1 MAKRSNVIVTLGLA
15 VFIVGAMATFLIL
28 RDTGEDTPAAGSGK
42 VAVLVA
48 AKPIPAGTNG
58 SDAANGGLVKSKV
71 VADSVKPANA
81 LTDPTQLAGRSAS
94 LGVPE
99 GQIITSDQF
108 QPTQTRIGT
117 LKIPEGKTA
126 LALEMKNVPG
136 VAGFAGAGDRI
147 NVYGVVKSSSETAGG
162 GPSVKLIMQNTEVLN
177 VNGTTLAAAPGTP
190 GGTGLV
196 YLVAVTPVE
205 AERLVF
211 LTSFEQLYFSLVS
224 KDQPAVGDTPGSS
237 TLDALKAL

>member
-48 AKPIPAGTNG
+48 AKPIPAGTSG
-58 SDAANGGLVKSKV
+58 ADAANGGLVKSKV
-71 VADSVKPANA
+71 VADTVKPTNA

-108 QPTQTRIGT
+108 QTTQTRIGT
-117 LKIPEGKTA
+117 LKIPDGKTA
-126 LALEMKNVPG
+126 LAVELGNVPG
-136 VAGFAGAGDRI
+136 IAGFAGAGDRI
-147 NVYGVVKSSSETAGG
+147 NVYGVVKASPEAAGAS
-162 GPSVKLIMQNTEVLN
+162 SVKLIMQNTEVLN
-177 VNGTTLAAAPGTP
+177 VNGTTLAAAQGQP

-196 YLVAVTPVE
+196 YLLAVSPTE
-205 AERLVF
+205 AERLVY
-211 LTSFEQLYFSLVS
+211 LTSFESLYFSLVS
-224 KDQPAVGDTPGSS
+224 KDAPTVGDTPGASVA
-237 TLDALKAL
+237 DALKAL

>member
-28 RDTGEDTPAAGSGK
+28 RDSGEENPAVGSGR

-48 AKPIPAGTNG
+48 AKPIPAGTSG
-58 SDAANGGLVKSKV
+58 ADAANGGLVKSKV

-108 QPTQTRIGT
+108 QQTQTRIGT

-126 LALEMKNVPG
+126 LALELGNVPG

-147 NVYGVVKSSSETAGG
+147 NVYAVVKSSPDAGG
-162 GPSVKLIMQNTEVLN
+162 ASSVKLIMQNTEVLN
-177 VNGTTLAAAPGTP
+177 VNGTTLAAVQGQP

-196 YLVAVTPVE
+196 YLLAVNPIE
-205 AERLVF
+205 AERLVY
-211 LTSFEQLYFSLVS
+211 LASFEDLYFSLVS
-224 KDQPAVGDTPGSS
+224 KDQPAIGETPGSS
-237 TLDALKAL
+237 NLDALKAL

>member
-28 RDTGEDTPAAGSGK
+28 RDCGNDSPAAGSGK

-58 SDAANGGLVKSKV
+58 GDAANNGLVKTKV

-81 LTDPTQLAGRSAS
+81 LTDPTQLVGRSAI

-99 GQIITSDQF
+99 GQIITDTQF
-108 QPTQTRIGT
+108 QATQTRIGT

-126 LALEMKNVPG
+126 LALELGNVPG

-147 NVYGVVKSSSETAGG
+147 NVYAVQKPGAATPGG
-162 GPSVKLIMQNTEVLN
+162 AVKLIMQNTEVLN
-177 VNGTTLAAAPGTP
+177 VNGTTLAATPGQP

-196 YLVAVTPVE
+196 YLLAVSPVE
-205 AERLVF
+205 AERLVY
-211 LTSFEQLYFSLVS
+211 LTSFESLYFSLVS
-224 KDQPAVGDTPGSS
+224 KDAPAVGETPGSS
-237 TLDALKAL
+237 VGDALKAL

>member
-28 RDTGEDTPAAGSGK
+28 RDTGEDTPAAGSGR

-58 SDAANGGLVKSKV
+58 SDAAANGLVKSKV

-99 GQIITSDQF
+99 GQIITGDQF
-108 QPTQTRIGT
+108 QLTQTRIGT

-126 LALEMKNVPG
+126 LALELKNVPG

-147 NVYGVVKSSSETAGG
+147 NVYAVVKSSPDTGG
-162 GPSVKLIMQNTEVLN
+162 ASSAKLIMQNTEVLN
-177 VNGTTLAAAPGTP
+177 VNGTVLAASPGTP

-196 YLVAVTPVE
+196 YLLAVTPVE
-205 AERLVF
+205 AERLVY
-211 LTSFEQLYFSLVS
+211 LTSFESLYFSLVS
-224 KDQPAVGDTPGSS
+224 KDQPAVGETPGSS
-237 TLDALKAL
+237 VTDALRAL

>member
-28 RDTGEDTPAAGSGK
+28 RDNGEDTPAAGSGK

-58 SDAANGGLVKSKV
+58 ADAANGGLVKSKV

-108 QPTQTRIGT
+108 QTTQTRIGT
-117 LKIPEGKTA
+117 LKIPDGKTA
-126 LALEMKNVPG
+126 LALELKNVPG

-147 NVYGVVKSSSETAGG
+147 NIYGVAKSSAEVNGG

-196 YLVAVTPVE
+196 YLLAVTPVE
-205 AERLVF
+205 AERLVY
-211 LTSFEQLYFSLVS
+211 LTTFESLYFSLVS
-224 KDQPAVGDTPGSS
+224 KDQPAIGETPGSS

>member
-28 RDTGEDTPAAGSGK
+28 RDNGDDSPVAGSGK

-48 AKPIPAGTNG
+48 SKPIPAGTNG
-58 SDAANGGLVKSKV
+58 ADAANNGLVKSKV
-71 VADSVKPANA
+71 VADSVKPLNA
-81 LTDPTQLAGRSAS
+81 LTDPTQLAGRSAI

-108 QPTQTRIGT
+108 QQTQTRIGT

-126 LALEMKNVPG
+126 LALELANVPG

-147 NVYGVVKSSSETAGG
+147 NIYGVVNSNPEAGG
-162 GPSVKLIMQNTEVLN
+162 AASVKLIMQNTEVLN
-177 VNGTTLAAAPGTP
+177 VNGTTLAATPGQP

-196 YLVAVTPVE
+196 YLLAVSPVE

-211 LTSFEQLYFSLVS
+211 LTSFESLYFSLVS
-224 KDQPAVGDTPGSS
+224 KDAPAVGETPGSS
-237 TLDALKAL
+237 VADALKVL

>member
-28 RDTGEDTPAAGSGK
+28 RDNGDDTPVAGSGK

-48 AKPIPAGTNG
+48 SKPIPAGTNG
-58 SDAANGGLVKSKV
+58 ADAANNGLVKSKV

-81 LTDPTQLAGRSAS
+81 LTDPTQLAGRSAI

-108 QPTQTRIGT
+108 QQTQTRIGT

-126 LALEMKNVPG
+126 LALELSNVPG

-147 NVYGVVKSSSETAGG
+147 NIYGVVKSSPDNGG
-162 GPSVKLIMQNTEVLN
+162 SASVKLIMQNTEVLN
-177 VNGTTLAAAPGTP
+177 VNGTVLAATPGQP

-196 YLVAVTPVE
+196 YLLAVSPVE
-205 AERLVF
+205 AERLVY
-211 LTSFEQLYFSLVS
+211 LTSFESLYFSLVS
-224 KDQPAVGDTPGSS
+224 KDAPAVGETPGSS
-237 TLDALKAL
+237 VGDALKAL